1 MEIIREIIYMQFQVP
16 QFINIEDKVIGPL
29 TIKQF
34 LYLLIAGVI
43 IFIISKILNLGAT
56 IFFGI
61 IIGGIAVILAFVR
74 PGGQPSIIIIKN
86 FIGFL
91 KKPDFYVWKKPLG
104 KNDSPEQIG
113 SVEIIKR
120 VSSKTKIKPEA
131 KDNLQDIEWKIEVDK
146 EE

>member
-1 MEIIREIIYMQFQVP
+1 MQSILKPGQT
-16 QFINIEDKVIGPL
+16 IN
-29 TIKQF
+29 
-34 LYLLIAGVI
+34 
-43 IFIISKILNLGAT
+43 SSLGHEY
-56 IFFGI
+56 
-61 IIGGIAVILAFVR
+61 
-74 PGGQPSIIIIKN
+74 IIKN

>member
-1 MEIIREIIYMQFQVP
+1 MQFQVP

-43 IFIISKILNLGAT
+43 IFIISKILNLFAT
-56 IFFGI
+56 IILAIPI
-61 IIGGIAVILAFVR
+61 ISIAVALSFIKI
-74 PGGQPSIIIIKN
+74 GGQPFVVIIKN
-86 FIGFL
+86 FLSFL

>member
-1 MEIIREIIYMQFQVP
+1 
-16 QFINIEDKVIGPL
+16 
-29 TIKQF
+29 
-34 LYLLIAGVI
+34 LLIAGVI
-43 IFIISKILNLGAT
+43 IFIISKILNLFAT
-56 IFFGI
+56 IILAIPI
-61 IIGGIAVILAFVR
+61 ISIAVALSFIKI
-74 PGGQPSIIIIKN
+74 GGQPFVVIIKN
-86 FIGFL
+86 FLSFL

>member
-1 MEIIREIIYMQFQVP
+1 MQFQVP
-16 QFINIEDKVIGPL
+16 QFIDIEDKVIGPF

-34 LYLLIAGVI
+34 LYLLCAGII
-43 IFIISKILNLGAT
+43 IFILSKILNLFAT
-56 IFFGI
+56 II
-61 IIGGIAVILAFVR
+61 LAIPIAGIAIAFAFVKV
-74 PGGQPSIIIIKN
+74 GGQPFMMIAKN
-86 FIGFL
+86 FLGFL

>member
-1 MEIIREIIYMQFQVP
+1 MQFQVP

-91 KKPDFYVWKKPLG
+91 KKPDFYVCKKPLG